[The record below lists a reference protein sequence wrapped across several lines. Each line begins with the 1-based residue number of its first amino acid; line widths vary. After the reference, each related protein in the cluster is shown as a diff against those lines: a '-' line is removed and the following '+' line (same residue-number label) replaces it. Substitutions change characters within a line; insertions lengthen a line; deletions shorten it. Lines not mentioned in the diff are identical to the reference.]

1 MNEDFLAFV
10 WQHQYFD
17 HSTLQTLSGDKITVL
32 RPGYRNTN
40 AGPDFFEA
48 RIEIGG
54 MLWIGNVEL
63 HVRTS
68 GWNQHGHSFD
78 KNYDSVILHVVWEND
93 LPMEDHPNTRIPVM
107 ELRHRVDPAMTDR
120 YMAIQEAIQDIPCG
134 QQFSGAPLLVKNGM
148 MDRVLVER
156 LQNKS
161 IVISEMLARNN
172 GDWGETAW
180 QLLARYFGAK
190 VNADAF
196 QNLAERIPLK
206 ILLKHRNDLLQLEGL
221 LLGTA
226 GLIPSAD
233 SAGYISD
240 LKREYTFLS
249 EKYGLGRKRLDAIE
263 WKMFRLRPASFPAV
277 RIAQLASLVGRNG
290 NLFSLLTSFGTTAEF
305 VASLRCIQ
313 SAYWHTHYHFGR
325 PARTLVPPMGLE
337 AVYTLIVNAVAPLLA
352 AYGLKTDNRSYLD
365 RAVRLLEEIPA
376 ENNRVTRKWK
386 ELGLEMSS
394 SASSQGA
401 TEWYHSYCTRKRC
414 LSCSV
419 GDALLKRKTPKSC

>member
-48 RIEIGG
+48 RIKIGG

-93 LPMEDHPNTRIPVM
+93 LPMENHPNTRIPVM
-107 ELRHRVDPAMTDR
+107 ELRSRVDPGMTDR
-120 YMAIQEAIQDIPCG
+120 YLAILEALQDIPCG
-134 QQFSGAPLLVKNGM
+134 NQFAGAPPLVKSSM
-148 MDRVLVER
+148 MDRVLIER

-161 IVISEMLARNN
+161 GVILNMLAGNN
-172 GDWGETAW
+172 GDWNETTW

-226 GLIPSAD
+226 GLIPSGKT
-233 SAGYISD
+233 AGYVSD
-240 LKREYTFLS
+240 LKREYVFLS
-249 EKYGLGRKRLDAIE
+249 EKYGLGKKRLGAIE
-263 WKMFRLRPASFPAV
+263 WKMFRLRPAGSPVV
-277 RIAQLASLVGRNG
+277 RISQLASLISRNG
-290 NLFSLLTSFGTTAEF
+290 NLFSMLTSFETTSQF

-325 PARTLVPPMGLE
+325 PAKTLVPPMGLE
-337 AVYTLIVNAVAPLLA
+337 AVYTLIVNAAAPLLA
-352 AYGLKTDNRSYLD
+352 AYGLKTDNSTYLD
-365 RAVRLLEEIPA
+365 RAIRLLEEIPA
-376 ENNRVTRKWK
+376 ENNRITRRWK
-386 ELGLEMSS
+386 DLGLEISS
-394 SASSQGA
+394 AASSQGV
-401 TEWYHSYCTRKRC
+401 TEWYHHYCTLKRC

-419 GDALLKRKTPKSC
+419 GNVLLKRKMP

>member
-48 RIEIGG
+48 RIKIGG

-93 LPMEDHPNTRIPVM
+93 LPMENHPNTRIPVM
-107 ELRHRVDPAMTDR
+107 ELRSRVDPGMTDR
-120 YMAIQEAIQDIPCG
+120 YLAILEALQDIPCG
-134 QQFSGAPLLVKNGM
+134 NQFAGAPPLVKSSM
-148 MDRVLVER
+148 MDRVLIER

-161 IVISEMLARNN
+161 GVILNMLAGNN
-172 GDWGETAW
+172 GDWNETTW

-196 QNLAERIPLK
+196 QNLAERTPLK

-226 GLIPSAD
+226 GLIPSGKT
-233 SAGYISD
+233 AGYVSD
-240 LKREYTFLS
+240 LKREYVFLS
-249 EKYGLGRKRLDAIE
+249 EKYGLGKKRLDAIE
-263 WKMFRLRPASFPAV
+263 WKMFRLRPAGSPVV
-277 RIAQLASLVGRNG
+277 RISQLASLISRNG
-290 NLFSLLTSFGTTAEF
+290 NLFSMLTSFETTSQF

-325 PARTLVPPMGLE
+325 PAKTLVPPMGLE
-337 AVYTLIVNAVAPLLA
+337 AVYTLIVNAAAPLLA
-352 AYGLKTDNRSYLD
+352 AYGLKTDNSTYLD
-365 RAVRLLEEIPA
+365 RAIRLLEEIPA
-376 ENNRVTRKWK
+376 ENNRITRRWK
-386 ELGLEMSS
+386 DLGLEISS
-394 SASSQGA
+394 AASSQGV
-401 TEWYHSYCTRKRC
+401 TEWYHHYCTLKRC

-419 GDALLKRKTPKSC
+419 GNVLLKRKMP

>member
-1 MNEDFLAFV
+1 MNEDFLAFI

-17 HSTLQTLSGDKITVL
+17 HAILQTLSGDKITVL

-48 RIEIGG
+48 RIEIAG
-54 MLWIGNVEL
+54 MLWVGNVEL

-93 LPMEDHPNTRIPVM
+93 LPMGNHPNTRIPAI
-107 ELRHRVDPAMTDR
+107 ELRHLVDPGMTDR
-120 YMAIQEAIQDIPCG
+120 YLAILGAIQDIPCAN
-134 QQFSGAPLLVKNGM
+134 QFAAAPPLLKSSM

-161 IVISEMLARNN
+161 VIISNMLARNN
-172 GDWGETAW
+172 GDWDETTW

-226 GLIPSAD
+226 GLIPSGNA
-233 SAGYISD
+233 SGYVSD

-249 EKYGLGRKRLDAIE
+249 KKYGLGKKRLNTIE
-263 WKMFRLRPASFPAV
+263 WKMFRLRPAGFPAV
-277 RIAQLASLVGRNG
+277 RIAQLASLISRNG
-290 NLFSLLTSFGTTAEF
+290 NLFSLLTSFETTSQF
-305 VASLRCIQ
+305 VTSLRSVQ
-313 SAYWHTHYHFGR
+313 SVYWHTHYHFGR
-325 PARTLVPPMGLE
+325 PAKTLVPPMGIE
-337 AVYTLIVNAVAPLLA
+337 AVYTLIVNAAAPLLA
-352 AYGLKTDNRSYLD
+352 AYGLKTDNRSFLD
-365 RAVRLLEEIPA
+365 RAIRLLEEIPA
-376 ENNRVTRKWK
+376 ENNRITRRWK
-386 ELGLEMSS
+386 EMGLEMSS
-394 SASSQGA
+394 AASSQGA
-401 TEWYHSYCTRKRC
+401 TEWYHRYCALRRC

-419 GDALLKRKTPKSC
+419 GNMLLKRKTS

>member
-17 HSTLQTLSGDKITVL
+17 HSALNTLSGHKITVL

-68 GWNQHGHSFD
+68 GWNQHGHSSD

-107 ELRHRVDPAMTDR
+107 ELRHRVDPGMTDR
-120 YMAIQEAIQDIPCG
+120 YLAILETMQDIPCG
-134 QQFSGAPLLVKNGM
+134 RQFPGVPPLVKSSM
-148 MDRVLVER
+148 TDRVLVER

-161 IVISEMLARNN
+161 VVISDMLARNN
-172 GDWGETAW
+172 GDWDETAW

-196 QNLAERIPLK
+196 QSLAERIPLK
-206 ILLKHRNDLLQLEGL
+206 ILLRHRDDFLQLEAL

-226 GLIPSAD
+226 GLIPSATA
-233 SAGYISD
+233 SGYVSD

-249 EKYGLGRKRLDAIE
+249 KKYGLEKKRLDAIE
-263 WKMFRLRPASFPAV
+263 WKMFRLRPAGFPAV
-277 RIAQLASLVGRNG
+277 RIAQLASLVSRNG
-290 NLFSLLTSFGTTAEF
+290 NLFSLLTSFETTSQF
-305 VASLRCIQ
+305 VTSLRCIQ

-325 PARTLVPPMGLE
+325 PARTLVPPMGIE
-337 AVYTLIVNAVAPLLA
+337 AVYTLVINAAAPLLA
-352 AYGLKTDNRSYLD
+352 AYSFKTDNRSYLD

-376 ENNRVTRKWK
+376 ENNRITRKWK
-386 ELGLEMSS
+386 QLGLEMSS
-394 SASSQGA
+394 AASSQGA
-401 TEWYHSYCTRKRC
+401 TEWYHRYCILKRC
-414 LSCSV
+414 LSCAV
-419 GDALLKRKTPKSC
+419 GNVLLKKKAP

>member
-48 RIEIGG
+48 RIKIGG

-93 LPMEDHPNTRIPVM
+93 LPMENHPNTRIPVM
-107 ELRHRVDPAMTDR
+107 ELRSRVDPGMTDR
-120 YMAIQEAIQDIPCG
+120 YLAILEALQDIPCG
-134 QQFSGAPLLVKNGM
+134 NQFAGAPPLVKSSM
-148 MDRVLVER
+148 MDRVLIER

-161 IVISEMLARNN
+161 GVILNMLAGNN
-172 GDWGETAW
+172 GDWNETTW

-226 GLIPSAD
+226 GLIPSGKT
-233 SAGYISD
+233 AGYVSD
-240 LKREYTFLS
+240 LKREYVFLS
-249 EKYGLGRKRLDAIE
+249 EKYGLGKKRLGAIE
-263 WKMFRLRPASFPAV
+263 WKMFRLRPAGSPVV
-277 RIAQLASLVGRNG
+277 RISQLASLISRNG
-290 NLFSLLTSFGTTAEF
+290 NLFSMLTSFETTSQF

-325 PARTLVPPMGLE
+325 PAKTLVPPMGLE
-337 AVYTLIVNAVAPLLA
+337 AVYTLIVNAAAPLLA
-352 AYGLKTDNRSYLD
+352 AYGLKTNNSTYLD
-365 RAVRLLEEIPA
+365 RAIRLLEEIPA
-376 ENNRVTRKWK
+376 ENNRITRRWK
-386 ELGLEMSS
+386 DLGLEISS
-394 SASSQGA
+394 AASSQGV
-401 TEWYHSYCTRKRC
+401 TEWYHHYCTLKRC

-419 GDALLKRKTPKSC
+419 GNVLLKRKMP

>member
-48 RIEIGG
+48 RIKICG

-93 LPMEDHPNTRIPVM
+93 LPMENHPNTRIPVM
-107 ELRHRVDPAMTDR
+107 ELRSRVDPGMTDR
-120 YMAIQEAIQDIPCG
+120 YLAILEALQDIPCG
-134 QQFSGAPLLVKNGM
+134 NQFAGAPPLVKSSM
-148 MDRVLVER
+148 MDRVLIER

-161 IVISEMLARNN
+161 GVILNMLAGNN
-172 GDWGETAW
+172 GDWNETTW

-226 GLIPSAD
+226 GLIPSGKT
-233 SAGYISD
+233 AGYVSD
-240 LKREYTFLS
+240 LKREYVFLS
-249 EKYGLGRKRLDAIE
+249 EKYGLGKKRLGAIE
-263 WKMFRLRPASFPAV
+263 WKMFRLRPAGSPVV
-277 RIAQLASLVGRNG
+277 RISQLASLISRNG
-290 NLFSLLTSFGTTAEF
+290 NLFSMLTSFETTSQF

-325 PARTLVPPMGLE
+325 PAKTLVPPMGLE
-337 AVYTLIVNAVAPLLA
+337 AVYTLIVNAAAPLLA
-352 AYGLKTDNRSYLD
+352 AYGLKTDNSTYLD
-365 RAVRLLEEIPA
+365 RAIRLLEEIPA
-376 ENNRVTRKWK
+376 ENNRITRRWK
-386 ELGLEMSS
+386 DLGLEISS
-394 SASSQGA
+394 AASSQGV
-401 TEWYHSYCTRKRC
+401 TEWYHHYCTLKRC

-419 GDALLKRKTPKSC
+419 GNVLLKRKMP